1 MNKRGDARCITKT
14 LSYLRRGARELV
26 IWENNYFRRYLGQK
40 RAQAAAERCPDGG
53 GLRLRGGAKNLRPKR
68 RNIRETPF
76 VYTGAVR
83 YATALGEIQKKPRG
97 GSRGAMTRSL
107 SGR

>member
-1 MNKRGDARCITKT
+1 MHYKKAVRE
-14 LSYLRRGARELV
+14 LRRGARELV
-26 IWENNYFRRYLGQK
+26 VLENDYFRRCLETEEGTGGCREMLGQRRLTFEK
-40 RAQAAAERCPDGG
+40 RGEKFEA
-53 GLRLRGGAKNLRPKR
+53 KR
-68 RNIRETPF
+68 RNIRVAPL

-83 YATALGEIQKKPRG
+83 YAAALGEIQKKPRG

>member
-1 MNKRGDARCITKT
+1 MNKRGDARWIT
-14 LSYLRRGARELV
+14 RRPPGTATRRAGMGHLG
-26 IWENNYFRRYLGQK
+26 NDYFRRCLETK
-40 RAQAAAERCPDGG
+40 EVTAAAEICPDRDGS
-53 GLRLRGGAKNLRPKR
+53 RLRDGAKNLRPKR
-68 RNIRETPF
+68 RNIREAPL

-83 YATALGEIQKKPRG
+83 YAAALGEIQKKPRG

>member
-1 MNKRGDARCITKT
+1 LSRGR
-14 LSYLRRGARELV
+14 LR
-26 IWENNYFRRYLGQK
+26 F
-40 RAQAAAERCPDGG
+40 GG
-53 GLRLRGGAKNLRPKR
+53 GAGNIWPKR
-68 RNIRETPF
+68 RNIHVATL

-83 YATALGEIQKKPRG
+83 YAAALGEIQKKPRG

>member
-1 MNKRGDARCITKT
+1 MHGALQEGRRE
-14 LSYLRRGARELV
+14 LRRGAREWVVL
-26 IWENNYFRRYLGQK
+26 ENDYFRRCLETK
-40 RAQAAAERCPDGG
+40 EVTAAAERCPDRG
-53 GLRLRGGAKNLRPKR
+53 GLRLRDGAKNLRPKR
-68 RNIRETPF
+68 RNIREAPL

-83 YATALGEIQKKPRG
+83 YAAALGEIQKKPRG

>member
-1 MNKRGDARCITKT
+1 VHYKKAAE
-14 LSYLRRGARELV
+14 LRRGGRELV
-26 IWENNYFRRYLGQK
+26 ACGSDYFRRYLEAEEG
-40 RAQAAAERCPDGG
+40 QAAAEKYPHGG
-53 GLRLRGGAKNLRPKR
+53 SLRWRGGAKNLRPKR
-68 RNIRETPF
+68 RNIRVAPL

-83 YATALGEIQKKPRG
+83 YAAALGEIQKKPRG

>member
-1 MNKRGDARCITKT
+1 MNRRGDARCIT
-14 LSYLRRGARELV
+14 RRPAGIGARELV
-26 IWENNYFRRYLGQK
+26 VLENDYFRRCLDREEG
-40 RAQAAAERCPDGG
+40 PGG
-53 GLRLRGGAKNLRPKR
+53 CREMPGYQGWRLQGGAKNLSPKR
-68 RNIRETPF
+68 RNIREAPF

-83 YATALGEIQKKPRG
+83 YAAALGEIQKKPRG